1 MNKRQKKK
9 AYKKKYGVNPT
20 DEVKAVCEALKHF
33 PEIFE
38 QLNDV
43 IVKTLEA
50 VSEFLAE
57 NVDFV
62 KEAMQKWAEDTKD
75 VGDEVTE
82 RIKKEVFKNN

>member
-33 PEIFE
+33 PEIVE
-38 QLNDV
+38 QLNDL

-50 VSEFLAE
+50 VGEFLTE
-57 NVDFV
+57 NGDSV
-62 KEAMQKWAEDTKD
+62 KEALQKWAEEK
-75 VGDEVTE
+75 
-82 RIKKEVFKNN
+82 

>member
-33 PEIFE
+33 PEIVE
-38 QLNDV
+38 QLNDL

-50 VSEFLAE
+50 VSDFLVE
-57 NVDFV
+57 N
-62 KEAMQKWAEDTKD
+62 KEALQKWAEDTKNAD
-75 VGDEVTE
+75 TAE
-82 RIKKEVFKNN
+82 KYFQK

>member
-1 MNKRQKKK
+1 MNRRQKKK

-20 DEVKAVCEALKHF
+20 GEAKAVCEALKHY
-33 PEIFE
+33 PEIVE

-62 KEAMQKWAEDTKD
+62 KEAMQKWAED
-75 VGDEVTE
+75 V
-82 RIKKEVFKNN
+82 KNANTIQRK